1 MYSVCTVQLYNVYKQ
16 TSAGRRVRPTPGGT
30 VQNSAKCTTPPFVL
44 LRALLRRGCIFIF
57 SSTPQARISY
67 STSISHS
74 TAPHRSLSHFPKSQT
89 NLIPKPFFA
98 HNSLP
103 IHHHFPPLTPHS
115 HLFPAHSISFQPH
128 SFYH

>member
-1 MYSVCTVQLYNVYKQ
+1 MYNTRVYNSTICIKERGRATCTDR
-16 TSAGRRVRPTPGGT
+16 AGRH
-30 VQNSAKCTTPPFVL
+30 CTEWGKMLNPAFCTF
-44 LRALLRRGCIFIF
+44 AGIAMRGCIFIF
-57 SSTPQARISY
+57 SSTPRARISY

-74 TAPHRSLSHFPKSQT
+74 TAPLSYFPKSTT

-103 IHHHFPPLTPHS
+103 IHHHFPSLTPHS
-115 HLFPAHSISFQPH
+115 HLFHAHSISFQSH